1 MQASAG
7 STDGIGRLHCVVLH
21 WATADNGAK
30 MTEAAT
36 RVAWIVKNFIKV
48 VFAIIPFRVRI

>member
-1 MQASAG
+1 M
-7 STDGIGRLHCVVLH
+7 GRLHWVVLH

-36 RVAWIVKNFIKV
+36 RVAQVVKNFIKV
-48 VFAIIPFRVRI
+48 VFAVIPFRVRI